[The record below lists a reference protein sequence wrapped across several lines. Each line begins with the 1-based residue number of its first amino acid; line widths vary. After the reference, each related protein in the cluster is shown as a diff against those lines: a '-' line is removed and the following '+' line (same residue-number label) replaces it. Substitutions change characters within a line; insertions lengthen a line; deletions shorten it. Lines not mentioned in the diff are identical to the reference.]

1 MQTKRIVDGELLII
15 TDENDQ
21 HLLAIWEQMGEEQTQ
36 VILNGDITLQVS
48 HDFEDELMGLATVSN
63 HIVIEFSGV
72 NFISSAGLKTLL
84 SVQQMLEKR
93 RDTSLALRAMNA
105 QLMAIFQETGFADL
119 FDIES

>member
-15 TDENDQ
+15 TDENDR
-21 HLLAIWEQMGEEQTQ
+21 HLLAIWEYVGADETKI
-36 VILNGDITLQVS
+36 ILNGDITLQVA
-48 HDFEDELMGLATVSN
+48 HDFEDELTGLATVSN

-84 SVQQMLEKR
+84 SIQQMLEKKKN
-93 RDTSLALRAMNA
+93 TSLVLRAMNA
-105 QLMAIFQETGFADL
+105 QLMTIFQETGFADL